1 MRRTNIV
8 PVKFYMFLYLLLMCI
23 ISSVPLVMAVEIGD
37 KAPGFDL
44 PSTTGETIS
53 LNQFKGKKNVLI
65 QFYTLDF
72 NPV

>member
-8 PVKFYMFLYLLLMCI
+8 PVKFYMFLCLLLMCVL
-23 ISSVPLVMAVEIGD
+23 SSVPLVMAVEIGD
-37 KAPGFDL
+37 QAPSFDL
-44 PSTTGETIS
+44 PSTTGEIIS